1 MEYFR
6 PDIKVG
12 GTILIA
18 LALLVFAALSVG
30 NFGSWFAEKSH
41 YTVLFQDAGL
51 LPEGAQVSYAGYPVG
66 QVTAIH
72 VRSAQERARQHPAHP
87 VALTLTL
94 RASVPLQEDA
104 RLEMKTNGMIGDR
117 YIDIIPGSGKRLPSG
132 ATLLGATGGLDGL
145 FASAADLPGDLKVL
159 LSGLQPLLTDTSRPD
174 SIPATL
180 ASINRLL
187 TELQPRLTT
196 LTISGN
202 DLLHSLQENVA
213 STADTAGRT
222 LQTIDATITENRPGL
237 QRLVKELNT
246 TLVDVRHTMDT
257 TRDLI
262 TSSKTDLATLLQS
275 TQQLVD
281 GLQSK
286 MGTLLAHV
294 DKLLLDTDE
303 MVVQNDR
310 NVYTTVE
317 NLRDMTAN
325 LEATSQLLRA
335 NPAVLLWGNR
345 GNHSP
350 ELNHSSL
357 QNDQV
362 LQDRGRMGRY
372 DRVQ

>member
-30 NFGSWFAEKSH
+30 NFGNWFAEKSS
-41 YTVLFQDAGL
+41 YTVLFRDASL

-72 VRSAQERARQHPAHP
+72 VRSATDRARQHPAHP

-117 YIDIIPGSGKRLPSG
+117 YIDIIPGSGKPLPPG
-132 ATLLGATGGLDGL
+132 ATLLGTAGGVDGL
-145 FASAADLPGDLKVL
+145 FASAADLPGGLEAL
-159 LSGLQPLLTDTSRPD
+159 ISGLQSLLTDTSRPD

-180 ASINRLL
+180 AGVNRLL
-187 TELQPRLTT
+187 TDLRPHLTT

-202 DLLHSLQENVA
+202 DLLHSLRENVA
-213 STADTAGRT
+213 NTTDAAGRT
-222 LQTIDATITENRPGL
+222 LETIDATITENRPGL
-237 QRLVKELNT
+237 QRMVKELNT

-275 TQQLVD
+275 IQQLVD
-281 GLQSK
+281 GLQSN
-286 MGTLLAHV
+286 MGTLLARV
-294 DKLLLDTDE
+294 DKLLLDADE
-303 MVVQNDR
+303 MVLQNDR
-310 NVYTTVE
+310 NVYATVE

-345 GNHSP
+345 GNHDP
-350 ELNHSSL
+350 DLNHTSL
-357 QNDQV
+357 QNDRV